1 VAPFADIRPH
11 SAEPPGLM
19 RIVATMRQIGA
30 KHEGK
35 GQKVKGLSA
44 LGAEAASSQQ
54 LDAEAEPVE
63 EAQNILSMTPRPVL
77 GKRRRASG

>member
-1 VAPFADIRPH
+1 
-11 SAEPPGLM
+11 M
-19 RIVATMRQIGA
+19 RFVATMRQIGA
-30 KHEGK
+30 EHERMA
-35 GQKVKGLSA
+35 QKIKSLSA

-54 LDAEAEPVE
+54 LDAEAKPEE